1 MSMKNTY
8 AKDKARY
15 SDTDKLIKQ
24 GKLGEVWRIH
34 PDNPNRIQ
42 AKKKPKKTNSVN
54 A

>member
-1 MSMKNTY
+1 MSMKDTY

-15 SDTDKLIKQ
+15 STTDKLIKQ

-42 AKKKPKKTNSVN
+42 AKKKAKKTNSVN